1 MDVTF
6 WNFNKKANSTKTPIT
21 NHGTTL
27 SAVYYKEITDI
38 NNPAIQIHTQDF
50 NSNLNYAKIGNKFYF
65 VNSVE
70 SMVNNMWRVQ
80 LRIDLLA
87 TYKSEILNT
96 RAFIARASNGYNK
109 YLIDDFNTVG
119 AKVNRTVLQAPY
131 VEFYDTGEGC
141 YILEV
146 INTTTAP
153 TNSGFNAAYILTA
166 EQMTVIARKLFSDDG
181 LIEALKRTFQAPIDA
196 IISCH
201 WMPLDYQMTCVQTGA
216 NQTHVY
222 IGEYDTEIDG
232 YLVGFNFME
241 THSDFDLTPYI
252 TDNYLRNPKYTDILM
267 CLPYVGTVSIDTRQ
281 MIEASNGSAEAGKL
295 RVRICVDVRS
305 GKQLV
310 MIVPQSY
317 PNAPINTYET
327 VIYEDRPISSAASNI
342 APVLYSVAAAIPMAG
357 MGGGWL
363 AGSLASVNTA
373 LVESFRTNYSSVG
386 TSGGSAFE
394 GYGTAC
400 RCIILQRAKSFEP
413 EDVSVRNTIG
423 LPVNRTALLSEL
435 GIGFVQTINAS
446 VAISDYYDNTLAVNN
461 LLNGGIYI
469 E

>member
-1 MDVTF
+1 MQVTF
-6 WNFNKKANSTKTPIT
+6 WNFNKKANSKKRPVGQGIELTAI
-21 NHGTTL
+21 
-27 SAVYYKEITDI
+27 YYKEITDI
-38 NNPAIQIHTQDF
+38 NNPALQIHTQNF
-50 NSNLNYAKIGNKFYF
+50 NNNLNYAKIGNKYYF
-65 VNSVE
+65 VNNVE
-70 SMVNNMWRVQ
+70 AMVNNMWRVQ

-96 RAFIARASNGYNK
+96 TAFVARASNGYNK

-119 AKVNRTVLQAPY
+119 AKVNRTVLQADY
-131 VEFYDTGEGC
+131 VPFYETGEGC

-146 INTTTAP
+146 INSLTGTVT
-153 TNSGFNAAYILTA
+153 SGFNAAYILTA
-166 EQMTVIARKLFSDDG
+166 EQMQEVSSKLMTDNG
-181 LIEALKRTFQAPIDA
+181 LIEELKKTFQAPIES

-201 WMPLDYQMTCVQTGA
+201 WMPLNYEMTCVQNGA
-216 NQTHVY
+216 LATKVY
-222 IGEYDTEIDG
+222 LGSYDTGING
-232 YLVGFNFME
+232 YLVGSNFME
-241 THSDFDLTPYI
+241 THSDFDLTQYI
-252 TDNYLRNPKYTDILM
+252 PDNYLRNPKYTDILM

-281 MIEASNGSAEAGKL
+281 MIEASNGSVESCRL
-295 RVRICVDVRS
+295 RVRICIDVRS

-310 MIVPQSY
+310 MIVPQAY

-342 APVLYSVAAAIPMAG
+342 APTLYSVAAAIPMAG

-363 AGSLASVNTA
+363 AGSLASVSTA

-400 RCIILQRAKSFEP
+400 RCIIIQREKSFEP
-413 EDVSVRNTIG
+413 EDETVKQTIG
-423 LPVNRTALLSEL
+423 LPVNKPLLLSTL
-435 GIGFVQTINAS
+435 GSGFVQTINVS
-446 VAISDYYDNTLAVNN
+446 VSISDYYDNTLAVNN